1 MSETCESN
9 VLIGY
14 WIDGALE
21 DDEDFT
27 NDTIVEL
34 SNNNEGESVRD
45 E

>member
-1 MSETCESN
+1 MGPDTTEN
-9 VLIGY
+9 DILVGF
-14 WIDGALE
+14 WIDDVADE
-21 DDEDFT
+21 EDFT